1 MNKPYSKMTLDDLR
15 AERAKYLES
24 QRQATGDYSWWGVQS
39 QLDKVDNAIEEL
51 FRENVKHLYAEFGMT
66 KVIKYLNV
74 LHEAQLAQKDL
85 AEKKA
90 KL

>member
-1 MNKPYSKMTLDDLR
+1 MSKLYSKMTLDDLR

-24 QRQATGDYSWWGVQS
+24 QKQAGGDYSWWGVQS
-39 QLDKVDNAIEEL
+39 QIDAVDAAIEEL
-51 FRENVKHLYAEFGMT
+51 FKENVKHLYVEFGMN

-74 LHEAQLAQKDL
+74 LHEIKLAQKDL
-85 AEKKA
+85 TEKKA

>member
-1 MNKPYSKMTLDDLR
+1 MTLDDLR